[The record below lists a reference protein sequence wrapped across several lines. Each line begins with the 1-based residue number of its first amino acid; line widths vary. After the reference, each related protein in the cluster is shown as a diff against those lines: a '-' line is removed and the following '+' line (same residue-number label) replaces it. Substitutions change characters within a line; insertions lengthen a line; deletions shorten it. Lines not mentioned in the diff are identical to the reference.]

1 MDQNRIQ
8 VRGVFFDNVTLD
20 EAAHLLRAAAREN
33 RSGVS
38 VFTPNSEIV
47 QLCIEDASLRDTIN
61 AGGLIVPDGIGV
73 VKAARILGTPL
84 KEKVAGIEFGEEVCK
99 ILAETGGRLYLLG
112 GKPGI
117 ADQAG
122 ANLAKKY
129 PGLVIS
135 LLRSAYD
142 HRPD

>member
-1 MDQNRIQ
+1 MTQNRIC

-47 QLCIEDASLRDTIN
+47 QICLEDPSMREIIN
-61 AGGLIVPDGIGV
+61 GGGMVVPDGIGV

-84 KEKVAGIEFGEEVCK
+84 KEKVAGVD
-99 ILAETGGRLYLLG
+99 LAASTIDFVLTRNQPE
-112 GKPGI
+112 I
-117 ADQAG
+117 
-122 ANLAKKY
+122 
-129 PGLVIS
+129 
-135 LLRSAYD
+135 
-142 HRPD
+142 

>member
-1 MDQNRIQ
+1 MNQNRIQ

-47 QLCIEDASLRDTIN
+47 QMCIEDSTLRSTVN
-61 AGGLIVPDGIGV
+61 AAALVIPDGIGV

-84 KEKVAGIEFGEEVCK
+84 KGKVAGVELGREVLAFAAEESRKSSRV
-99 ILAETGGRLYLLG
+99 
-112 GKPGI
+112 
-117 ADQAG
+117 
-122 ANLAKKY
+122 
-129 PGLVIS
+129 VS
-135 LLRSAYD
+135 LDEYE
-142 HRPD
+142 